1 MFIPRPGAHKM
12 GVCLYGLGGKRNLAG
27 KGRVARRILGGAS
40 SAAVTENRGA
50 EAPRLFHQQDRAC
63 AFDFAGDFPVHVRR
77 HTRDSTR
84 KDFSAFGNELLEKI
98 GVLVVDSLS
107 RNIDATTRHDAVCST
122 EIRSAFS
129 GFRFHGLF
137 GLPVQRVPAEKRV
150 VFLFF

>member
-1 MFIPRPGAHKM
+1 MA
-12 GVCLYGLGGKRNLAG
+12 LGDPTG
-27 KGRVARRILGGAS
+27 
-40 SAAVTENRGA
+40 RGA
-50 EAPRLFHQQDRAC
+50 ASIAALKAPRLLHQQDRAC

-84 KDFSAFGNELLEKI
+84 KDFSAFSNELLEKI

>member
-1 MFIPRPGAHKM
+1 MVDGAPRPK
-12 GVCLYGLGGKRNLAG
+12 LPQLL
-27 KGRVARRILGGAS
+27 
-40 SAAVTENRGA
+40 
-50 EAPRLFHQQDRAC
+50 HQKDRAR
-63 AFDFAGDFPVHVRR
+63 ALDFAGDFPVHVRR

-84 KDFSAFGNELLEKI
+84 KDFSAFGNELLEKV

-107 RNIDATTRHDAVCST
+107 RYVDATTRHDAVCST

-137 GLPVQRVPAEKRV
+137 GLPVQCVPPEKRI

>member
-1 MFIPRPGAHKM
+1 MVCARGRAEARPYQSWVLHCRVVDRAELQLSLL
-12 GVCLYGLGGKRNLAG
+12 GV
-27 KGRVARRILGGAS
+27 AS
-40 SAAVTENRGA
+40 SLVDAAQ
-50 EAPRLFHQQDRAC
+50 EALRLLHQKDRAC

-107 RNIDATTRHDAVCST
+107 RDVDATTGHDAVCST

-129 GFRFHGLF
+129 GFRFHELF
-137 GLPVQRVPAEKRV
+137 GLPVQCVPAEKRI